1 MVTYEFAAR
10 QNMPPVTVTWYDGG
24 LRPARP
30 VEMDKDVAMDTTG
43 KLIIGDKGK
52 IMTQRMGYVLLP
64 ESLRQSYG
72 EPAPKL
78 PRSIGHYKEF
88 IEACK
93 GGPKPGSNFEF
104 AGPLTEAVLLG
115 NVALR
120 VQLREKLLKQ
130 KLLWDSKNLQVTNLP
145 EANQFIKREYRHGWQ
160 LV

>member
-10 QNMPPVTVTWYDGG
+10 ESMPPVTLTWYDGG
-24 LRPARP
+24 LRPPRP
-30 VEMDKDVAMDTTG
+30 AEMDDGMSMGTNG
-43 KLIIGDKGK
+43 KLIVGDKGK
-52 IMTQRMGYVLLP
+52 IVTQGMRHALIP
-64 ESLRQSYG
+64 ESLRKAYG
-72 EPAPKL
+72 DPPKKL

-104 AGPLTEAVLLG
+104 AGALTEAVLLG

-120 VQLREKLLKQ
+120 VQLREKLTKE
-130 KLLWDSKNLQVTNLP
+130 KLLWDSANLRVTNLP
-145 EANQFIKREYRHGWQ
+145 EANKFIHREYRAGWN